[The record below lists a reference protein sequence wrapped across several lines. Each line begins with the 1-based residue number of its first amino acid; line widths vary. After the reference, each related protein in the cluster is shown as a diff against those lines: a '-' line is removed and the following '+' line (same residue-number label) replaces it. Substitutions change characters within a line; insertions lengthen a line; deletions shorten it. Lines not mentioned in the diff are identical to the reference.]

1 MSDTTNTTSSGSS
14 GSSRFTGIVKWFNDK
29 EGYGFI
35 TICDEGLHKD
45 KDIFVHY
52 KSIRVTNSQYV
63 YLIQGEYVNFTL
75 LNIKSDTHEYQ
86 ASDVSGVQNGP
97 IMCESKNTARQ
108 VVIKKYHNDDQD
120 RQKYT
125 NNCEDRN
132 KQENGFVRVE
142 SKRNKNK
149 PK

>member
-1 MSDTTNTTSSGSS
+1 MSDTTSSGSF
-14 GSSRFTGIVKWFNDK
+14 RFTGIVKWFNDK

-35 TICDEGLHKD
+35 TICDEGQHKD

-75 LNIKSDTHEYQ
+75 LNVKSDTHEYQ
-86 ASDVSGVQNGP
+86 ASDVSGVLNGP

-108 VVIKKYHNDDQD
+108 VVIKKYHKDDQD
-120 RQKYT
+120 GQKYT
-125 NNCEDRN
+125 NNFEHTN
-132 KQENGFVRVE
+132 KQENGFIRVE

>member
-1 MSDTTNTTSSGSS
+1 MSDTTNTTSSDSY
-14 GSSRFTGIVKWFNDK
+14 RFTGIVKWFNDK

-35 TICDEGLHKD
+35 TICDEGLHKN

-75 LNIKSDTHEYQ
+75 LNVKSDTHEYQ
-86 ASDVSGVQNGP
+86 ASDVSGIQNGP

-108 VVIKKYHNDDQD
+108 VVIKKYNKDYQD
-120 RQKYT
+120 RKK
-125 NNCEDRN
+125 NSNDFEDTD

-149 PK
+149 PN